1 MSNKILMVE
10 DNEKLAKT
18 LCEGLKENGFAVE
31 YTLRGDSGLGRI
43 ITENFDLVILD
54 VLLPGIDGYKIV
66 EKLRA
71 LNNNTPIL
79 MLTAM
84 GTNENILNGFTKG
97 VDDYLTKPFDFQI
110 LLARVKAILKR
121 SSQTNELN
129 SFGELKI
136 DLGNNIVY
144 REDVK
149 IELTP
154 REFTLFRYM
163 LLNEGKTLSRLE
175 LMNNAWGSKSS
186 DTNQIDVYIKYLRTK
201 IDDPFEKKIIQTV
214 RGLGYS
220 ISLDSVTGQ

>member
-1 MSNKILMVE
+1 MVE